1 MPPNHPQESGE
12 QEGRTV
18 RTLRYLLL
26 TMLSVVAISGYSYS
40 EENQDLLFQVSAI
53 NALLEGV
60 YDGDISYGQL
70 KRYGNFGIGTFNSLD
85 GEMIGLEGKFYQITA
100 QGLANVVDDEMK
112 TPFAVVTFFEPDRTV
127 LLPETLDYGKL
138 EEYLDRLLPTK
149 NIFYAVKIEGVFEYV
164 KTRSV
169 PRQNKPYLPLVE
181 VLKNQPTFEFRKVKG
196 TVVGFR
202 CPLYVTGINVPGY
215 HLHFIRE
222 DRKAGGHVLECRP
235 ENVRVEIDH
244 TLQFHMVLPEDV
256 EFYKAD
262 LGKEKHQEL
271 EKVEK

>member
-1 MPPNHPQESGE
+1 M
-12 QEGRTV
+12 

-70 KRYGNFGIGTFNSLD
+70 RRYGNFGIGTFNSLD
-85 GEMIGLEGKFYQITA
+85 GEMIGLDGKFYQITA

-149 NIFYAVKIEGVFEYV
+149 NIFYAIKIEGVFEYV

-222 DRKAGGHVLECRP
+222 DRKAGGHLLECRL

-244 TLQFHMVLPEDV
+244 TLQFYMVLPEDV

>member
-1 MPPNHPQESGE
+1 
-12 QEGRTV
+12 
-18 RTLRYLLL
+18 
-26 TMLSVVAISGYSYS
+26 
-40 EENQDLLFQVSAI
+40 
-53 NALLEGV
+53 
-60 YDGDISYGQL
+60 
-70 KRYGNFGIGTFNSLD
+70 
-85 GEMIGLEGKFYQITA
+85 MIGLEGKFYQITA
-100 QGLANVVDDEMK
+100 QGLVNVVDDEMK

-127 LLPETLDYGKL
+127 LLPGTLDYGKL

-149 NIFYAVKIEGVFEYV
+149 NIFYAIKIEGVFEYV

-222 DRKAGGHVLECRP
+222 DRKAGGHLLECRL

-244 TLQFHMVLPEDV
+244 TLQFYMVLPEDV

>member
-222 DRKAGGHVLECRP
+222 DRKAGGHVLECRL